1 MTVSIEPAIEAPS
14 VERPSRAV
22 RLTIVIYLAALV
34 GAQASEA
41 FFSTELSVACYSAL
55 LIALL
60 NHFALAPASAELRA
74 ALAGV
79 ALVPLLRIAA
89 LGLPQ
94 QFVPSVYWEALPAA
108 LVLATVFALRRIVEP
123 GGIGL
128 PVRAS
133 SRRGWGAQPQVAL
146 LLLTPSF
153 ALASAFALYGL
164 DLANA
169 QPGIGGP
176 LDASTAPATLA
187 AVLVVAAFSGMTL
200 EVVFRG
206 VIQPA
211 LVALCG
217 WQGVALTSLL
227 YAGLFIG
234 SASWFVVLLAAAT
247 GVVWGSFSALT
258 HRVSGV
264 AASHALFAMTWA
276 ALF

>member
-14 VERPSRAV
+14 VERPV
-22 RLTIVIYLAALV
+22 TIVIYLAALV

-74 ALAGV
+74 ALASV

-108 LVLATVFALRRIVEP
+108 LVLATVFALRRIVKP

-146 LLLTPSF
+146 VLLTPPF
-153 ALASAFALYGL
+153 ALASAFALYRLG
-164 DLANA
+164 LANA

-176 LDASTAPATLA
+176 LDTSTAPATLA